1 MAKADQQR
9 KEEEKRRKKKKKKK
23 EKENATLA
31 HVTQDTPSIVFS
43 VLLGT

>member
-1 MAKADQQR
+1 MERIMAKADQQR
-9 KEEEKRRKKKKKKK
+9 KEEEKQ

-31 HVTQDTPSIVFS
+31 HVTQDTPSRVFS